1 MQAGATFPILSEQA
15 PMLVRGD
22 KLSESARRE
31 VLESHGHRWTVE
43 NEARARRWHW
53 AATIDPPRIPL
64 VTDAQWLREHAFHVV
79 RDGSRLMANRRHAE
93 PACLAD

>member
-1 MQAGATFPILSEQA
+1 MQADATFPILSEQA

-31 VLESHGHRWTVE
+31 VLASYGYRWTVE
-43 NEARARRWHW
+43 NESRARAWCRNGGFN
-53 AATIDPPRIPL
+53 PPIIP
-64 VTDAQWLREHAFHVV
+64 VITDAEWLREHAFHVV
-79 RDGSRLMANRRHAE
+79 RDGSRLMVNRRHAE